1 MASACLANTI
11 THCGIEMVNKPDLE
25 VEHEYNSEENPRVV
39 TRATQLAMELSK
51 EKRRL
56 TEELS
61 TLQEE
66 YDSMAPTTPVGTLDW
81 YIKWF
86 GVVFGVSGI
95 FTMSAG
101 LPMYGM
107 MLYLCSALSW
117 TMVGIMW
124 NDRAVMLGSIIPA
137 TATALSL
144 VQKLIAQ

>member
-1 MASACLANTI
+1 MASACLANT
-11 THCGIEMVNKPDLE
+11 TELYGTSMTDKPELE
-25 VEHEYNSEENPRVV
+25 VEHEHSTEENPRVV

-66 YDSMAPTTPVGTLDW
+66 YNNMAPTTPVGTLDW
-81 YIKWF
+81 YIKWC

-101 LPMYGM
+101 LPIYGM
-107 MLYLCSALSW
+107 MLYLISALSW
-117 TMVGIMW
+117 TAVGIIW
-124 NDRAVMLGSIIPA
+124 NDRAVMLGAIIPA

-144 VQKLIAQ
+144 VQKLIL

>member
-1 MASACLANTI
+1 MTEL
-11 THCGIEMVNKPDLE
+11 
-25 VEHEYNSEENPRVV
+25 EHEHTHNTEENPRVV

-51 EKRRL
+51 EKKRL

-66 YDSMAPTTPVGTLDW
+66 YDNMAPTTPVGTLDW

-86 GVVFGVSGI
+86 GVVFGVTGI

-101 LPMYGM
+101 FALYGM
-107 MLYLCSALSW
+107 ILYLCSALSW
-117 TMVGIMW
+117 TMVGILW
-124 NDRAVMLGSIIPA
+124 NDRAVMLGSVIPA

-144 VQKLIAQ
+144 VQKLTV

>member
-1 MASACLANTI
+1 MT
-11 THCGIEMVNKPDLE
+11 ELE
-25 VEHEYNSEENPRVV
+25 QQHEHPIEENPRVV

-51 EKRRL
+51 EKKRL

-66 YDSMAPTTPVGTLDW
+66 YNNMAPTTPVGTLDW
-81 YIKWF
+81 YIKWC
-86 GVVFGVSGI
+86 GVLFGVSGI

-101 LPMYGM
+101 LVMPGM
-107 MLYLCSALSW
+107 ALYLLSALSW
-117 TMVGIMW
+117 TMVGIIW

-144 VQKLIAQ
+144 LQKLVA

>member
-1 MASACLANTI
+1 MI
-11 THCGIEMVNKPDLE
+11 NKPDLE
-25 VEHEYNSEENPRVV
+25 LEHEHNTEENPRVV

-66 YDSMAPTTPVGTLDW
+66 YNNMAPTTPVGTLDW

-101 LPMYGM
+101 LTLIGM
-107 MLYLCSALSW
+107 SLYLLSALSW
-117 TMVGIMW
+117 TAVGILW

-144 VQKLIAQ
+144 LQKLIPQ

>member
-1 MASACLANTI
+1 MS
-11 THCGIEMVNKPDLE
+11 EKPDLE
-25 VEHEYNSEENPRVV
+25 VEHTHNTYEPDRVV

-51 EKRRL
+51 EKKRL

-66 YDSMAPTTPVGTLDW
+66 YDNMAPTTPVGTLDW

-86 GVVFGVSGI
+86 GVVFGVTGI

-101 LPMYGM
+101 LPLYGM

-117 TMVGIMW
+117 TAVGIIW

>member
-1 MASACLANTI
+1 MT
-11 THCGIEMVNKPDLE
+11 DLE
-25 VEHEYNSEENPRVV
+25 VDHTHNTVENPRVV
-39 TRATQLAMELSK
+39 TRATELAMELSK
-51 EKRRL
+51 EKKRL

-61 TLQEE
+61 TLQQE

-101 LPMYGM
+101 LPLIGM
-107 MLYLCSALSW
+107 SLYLLSALSW
-117 TMVGIMW
+117 TAVGILW

-144 VQKLIAQ
+144 MQKLVSM

>member
-1 MASACLANTI
+1 MVLGCLANI
-11 THCGIEMVNKPDLE
+11 MRHFGIEMVGKSNLE
-25 VEHEYNSEENPRVV
+25 VEHEHNTEENPRVV

-56 TEELS
+56 TEELA

-66 YDSMAPTTPVGTLDW
+66 YDHMAPTTPVGTLDW

-95 FTMSAG
+95 FIVSAG
-101 LPMYGM
+101 LPTIGM
-107 MLYLCSALSW
+107 TLYLCSALSW
-117 TMVGIMW
+117 TAVGMLW

-137 TATALSL
+137 TATGLSL
-144 VQKLIAQ
+144 LQKLVT

>member
-1 MASACLANTI
+1 
-11 THCGIEMVNKPDLE
+11 MVDKPDLE
-25 VEHEYNSEENPRVV
+25 VEHEHNTEENPRVV

-51 EKRRL
+51 EKKRL

-81 YIKWF
+81 YIKWC
-86 GVVFGVSGI
+86 GVVFGVTGI
-95 FTMSAG
+95 FIMSAG
-101 LPMYGM
+101 LPIYGM
-107 MLYLCSALSW
+107 ILYLMSALSW
-117 TMVGIMW
+117 TAVGIIW

>member
-1 MASACLANTI
+1 MSK
-11 THCGIEMVNKPDLE
+11 IEQVLTEKPDIE
-25 VEHEYNSEENPRVV
+25 QEHVHNGEDSPRIT

-51 EKRRL
+51 EKKRL

-66 YDSMAPTTPVGTLDW
+66 YDNMAPTTPVGTLDW
-81 YIKWF
+81 YIKWC

-101 LPMYGM
+101 LPLYGM

-117 TMVGIMW
+117 TAVGIMW

-144 VQKLIAQ
+144 VQKLIQ

>member
-1 MASACLANTI
+1 MEQSQHEKPTLEQEHQNI
-11 THCGIEMVNKPDLE
+11 IEDSPKI
-25 VEHEYNSEENPRVV
+25 S

-51 EKRRL
+51 EKKRL

-66 YDSMAPTTPVGTLDW
+66 YDNMAPTTPVGTLDW

-101 LPMYGM
+101 FALFGM
-107 MLYLCSALSW
+107 TLYLCSALSW
-117 TMVGIMW
+117 TMVGILW
-124 NDRAVMLGSIIPA
+124 NDRAVMLGSVIPA

-144 VQKLIAQ
+144 VQKLTQ

>member
-1 MASACLANTI
+1 MTD
-11 THCGIEMVNKPDLE
+11 KPDLE
-25 VEHEYNSEENPRVV
+25 VEHTHSSEENPRVV

-51 EKRRL
+51 EKKRL

-66 YDSMAPTTPVGTLDW
+66 YDNMAPTTPVGTLDW

-101 LPMYGM
+101 FVLYGM
-107 MLYLCSALSW
+107 ILYLFSALSW
-117 TMVGIMW
+117 TMVGILW
-124 NDRAVMLGSIIPA
+124 NDRAVMLGSVIPA

-144 VQKLIAQ
+144 VQKLTQ

>member
-1 MASACLANTI
+1 MSD
-11 THCGIEMVNKPDLE
+11 KPDLE
-25 VEHEYNSEENPRVV
+25 VEHTYNTHEPERVV

-51 EKRRL
+51 EKKRL

-66 YDSMAPTTPVGTLDW
+66 YDNMAPTTPVGTLDW

-86 GVVFGVSGI
+86 GVVFGVTGI

-101 LPMYGM
+101 FTLYGM

-117 TMVGIMW
+117 TMVGILW
-124 NDRAVMLGSIIPA
+124 NDRAVMLGSVIPA

-144 VQKLIAQ
+144 LQKLTQ